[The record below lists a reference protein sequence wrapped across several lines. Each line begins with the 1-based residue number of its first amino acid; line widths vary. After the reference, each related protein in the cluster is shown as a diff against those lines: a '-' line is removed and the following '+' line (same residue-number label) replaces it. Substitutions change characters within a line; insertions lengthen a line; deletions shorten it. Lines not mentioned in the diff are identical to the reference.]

1 MEGVNF
7 HLQINW
13 RRLLKSSSLNKL
25 ILQKEPKVSLT
36 IMFRDNNYV
45 YLWNQDILNYNYH
58 SLNGRCSPRTSCFI
72 FAVLRKWSVTLA
84 YVYKQSRHRTF
95 NFITKRTFNFIT
107 KINTITKKP
116 LSLFPARP
124 DLFLNN
130 RFLNKIQ
137 VFVSW
142 TNSAC
147 FNIFVQKAKSVWDI
161 SGIVLLND

>member
-1 MEGVNF
+1 
-7 HLQINW
+7 
-13 RRLLKSSSLNKL
+13 
-25 ILQKEPKVSLT
+25 
-36 IMFRDNNYV
+36 MFRDNNYV

>member
-1 MEGVNF
+1 
-7 HLQINW
+7 
-13 RRLLKSSSLNKL
+13 
-25 ILQKEPKVSLT
+25 
-36 IMFRDNNYV
+36 MFRDNNYV

-95 NFITKRTFNFIT
+95 NFITK
-107 KINTITKKP
+107 INTITKKP

-137 VFVSW
+137 FLCHEPTLHALIYLCRKQSQFEIFQVLYYW
-142 TNSAC
+142 MINTNIDTQNGDNRC
-147 FNIFVQKAKSVWDI
+147 I
-161 SGIVLLND
+161 

>member
-1 MEGVNF
+1 
-7 HLQINW
+7 
-13 RRLLKSSSLNKL
+13 
-25 ILQKEPKVSLT
+25 
-36 IMFRDNNYV
+36 MFRDNNYV

-95 NFITKRTFNFIT
+95 NFITK
-107 KINTITKKP
+107 INTITKKP

-147 FNIFVQKAKSVWDI
+147 FNIFAESKVSLRYFRYCTIEWLI
-161 SGIVLLND
+161 HVLSLIRKTETTGVFK